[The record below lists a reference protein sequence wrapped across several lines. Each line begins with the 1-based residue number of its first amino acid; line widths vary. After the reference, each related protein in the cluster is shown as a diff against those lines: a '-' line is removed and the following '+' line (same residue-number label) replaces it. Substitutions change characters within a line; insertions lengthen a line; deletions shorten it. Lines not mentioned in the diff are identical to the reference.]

1 MGCQIFGSHYKGL
14 KMDKIKAICAEL
26 SITQN
31 ELAEKLGIHYT
42 TFSKWKD
49 AIPKNAEI
57 TLDLLLENHRLKN
70 KLVKISDAINTLK
83 NLDNF

>member
-1 MGCQIFGSHYKGL
+1 
-14 KMDKIKAICAEL
+14 MDKIKAICTEL
-26 SITQN
+26 GITQN
-31 ELAEKLGIHYT
+31 ELAEKLSIHYT

-70 KLVKISDAINTLK
+70 KLAKISDAISILK

>member
-1 MGCQIFGSHYKGL
+1 
-14 KMDKIKAICAEL
+14 MDKIKAICAEL
-26 SITQN
+26 NITQN
-31 ELAEKLGIHYT
+31 ELAKMLGIHYT

-49 AIPKNAEI
+49 AIPKNSEI

-70 KLVKISDAINTLK
+70 KLAKINDAINILK

>member
-1 MGCQIFGSHYKGL
+1 
-14 KMDKIKAICAEL
+14 MDKIKAICTEL
-26 SITQN
+26 GITQN

-70 KLVKISDAINTLK
+70 KLAKISDAISILK

>member
-1 MGCQIFGSHYKGL
+1 
-14 KMDKIKAICAEL
+14 MDKIKAICTEL
-26 SITQN
+26 GITQN

-70 KLVKISDAINTLK
+70 KLAKISDAINILK

>member
-1 MGCQIFGSHYKGL
+1 
-14 KMDKIKAICAEL
+14 MDKIKAICTEL
-26 SITQN
+26 GITQN

-70 KLVKISDAINTLK
+70 RLAKISDAINILK

>member
-1 MGCQIFGSHYKGL
+1 
-14 KMDKIKAICAEL
+14 MDKIKAICAEL

-42 TFSKWKD
+42 TFSKWKN

-70 KLVKISDAINTLK
+70 KLAKISDAINTLK